1 MFEKIL
7 IANRGEIACRIMRTA
22 RRMGIQTV
30 AIYSDADAGALHTRM
45 ADEAVCVGP
54 GPAAQSYLQLDTIV
68 NVARETGTQAV
79 HPGFGFLAENAE
91 FAGRLTDAGIAF
103 IGPKP
108 YAIGA
113 MGDKIESK
121 KLADAAGVNTIPGH
135 PEALGDAEQAVAVAA
150 EIGLPVMLKASAGGG
165 GKGMRV
171 AYNEAEVRDGF
182 NAAVS
187 EATSSFGDGRVFAEK
202 FIEQPRH
209 IEVQVLADQHGNVL
223 YLGERECSIQR
234 RHQKVIEEAPSPFID
249 AATRARMGEQA
260 VALAR
265 AVDYESAGT
274 VEFVVDAAR
283 NFYFLEMNTRLQV
296 EHPVTE
302 FVTGLD
308 IVELMLRVA
317 TGEELSIKQDSIRMD
332 SWAME
337 ARIYAEDPDREF
349 LPSIGRLTTYIQP
362 TESAHVR
369 VDSGVVEG
377 DEISIYYD
385 PMLAKLITVG
395 PDREAA
401 REHLLQA
408 LDAYCIRGVQH
419 NVAFLSAIV
428 GHQRFAAGDISTAF
442 IDEQYPEGFS
452 SADVATDQP
461 ELLPAVAAVLQARVN
476 HRDASAQQPDNEPME
491 WDYVAIAGGHEQQLR
506 LTSALDLFEVSSTS
520 HTHRIE
526 MDWRPGLPVLSGHAD
541 GEPFVM
547 QVERLRLG
555 WRLTHRGAV
564 VEIQVMSP
572 RAAQLRHLM
581 PVKQAADSSRFLLA
595 PMPGLLVRISVH
607 PGDVVKSGQ
616 ELAVVEAM
624 KMENSLRAARDGI
637 VSTLLAAP
645 NDSLAVDQPI
655 LEFE

>member
-7 IANRGEIACRIMRTA
+7 IANRGEIAYRIMRTA

-209 IEVQVLADQHGNVL
+209 IEIQVLADQHGNVL

-452 SADVATDQP
+452 SADVVTDQP
-461 ELLPAVAAVLQARVN
+461 ELLPAVAAVLQARVD
-476 HRDASAQQPDNEPME
+476 HRDASAQQSDNESME

-572 RAAQLRHLM
+572 RAAQLRRLM

-595 PMPGLLVRISVH
+595 PMPGLLVRISVQ